1 MIGEDY
7 KEQLDLFRG
16 YYREKYPV
24 FELVRRFNEYECRL
38 QRRRKPQVQDF
49 NLVQT
54 ADGVFSKKSAVLDGL
69 KASGGKQCAP
79 TR

>member
-1 MIGEDY
+1 MIGKDY

-16 YYREKYPV
+16 YYMEKYPV
-24 FELVRRFNEYECRL
+24 FELVRRFHEYERL
-38 QRRRKPQVQDF
+38 LERRKKPQVQDF

-54 ADGVFSKKSAVLDGL
+54 ADGVFSKQSAVLQGQ